1 MPVRILQNQ
10 PRGNKADSIIVFPIS
25 QIKIHRN
32 QSAHALKF
40 DDKAT
45 AVFPAC
51 QIFYTINILYSLSRT
66 YTPVVGMGHVTARTQ
81 SAFLIT
87 GGNHLRVLCQ
97 RLLIARLR
105 ASFLAQIIDEKLIFF
120 CFKPWAEFNQ
130 LPYGFC
136 DSLYNFLQS
145 RTMIFTVTIFFRMF
159 YSLETG
165 LLFRVKHCDLRT
177 SCLVVVLINVLEYP

>member
-1 MPVRILQNQ
+1 M
-10 PRGNKADSIIVFPIS
+10 
-25 QIKIHRN
+25 
-32 QSAHALKF
+32 
-40 DDKAT
+40 
-45 AVFPAC
+45 
-51 QIFYTINILYSLSRT
+51 SRT
-66 YTPVVGMGHVTARTQ
+66 YTPIVGMGHVTARTQ

-145 RTMIFTVTIFFRMF
+145 RTMIFTVTIWVQIFPARLSVFNGCVYIAVRTTQNVLFFRI
-159 YSLETG
+159 
-165 LLFRVKHCDLRT
+165 KHCDLRT